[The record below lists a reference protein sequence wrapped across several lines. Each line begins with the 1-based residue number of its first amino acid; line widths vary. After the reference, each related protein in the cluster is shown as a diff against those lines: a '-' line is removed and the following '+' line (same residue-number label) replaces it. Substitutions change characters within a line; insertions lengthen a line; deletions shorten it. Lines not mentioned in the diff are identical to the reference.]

1 MGYARR
7 AAIVAEDL
15 KCSSRTRRRRVGHPL
30 RSWVAS
36 LWALG
41 LARAASAGEWGEVI
55 AGGGPY
61 AVVREPAEVEVPT
74 G

>member
-1 MGYARR
+1 M
-7 AAIVAEDL
+7 
-15 KCSSRTRRRRVGHPL
+15 GHPL